1 MNAFLQAFDLSTH
14 PRAEAPTVAIK
25 DSIDIAG
32 YPTTAGSLALAAA
45 PVATQHAE
53 VVQRLLDAGWRIT
66 GKTNM
71 HELAFGMTGIN
82 DFYGTP
88 PNPQDVTR
96 IPGGS
101 SSGSASAVGQKLV
114 DAALGTD
121 TGGSVRGPA
130 ACCGVIGLKPTFGR
144 VSRQGIMPGMTTLDC
159 VGPFA
164 RDMKTLIDVMRA
176 IDPSF
181 QADKASC
188 AIAKTRIG
196 IVDAEAE
203 QDITEALAEAM
214 TCADLA
220 THRITLHSMKPA
232 FTAGLTII
240 NAETWRAFGHLIGNG
255 KLGADIE
262 ARLRA
267 ASNTALADLQAAER
281 VRRSFSDEVDHALDQ
296 VDVLV
301 MPTLPALP
309 ITLEAARTGTSVLGM
324 SALIRPFNL
333 SGHPAL
339 TLPIPL
345 KTSTLKAGLQIIG
358 RKGQDEQ
365 VCAVAAHIETMLA
378 HHQGA
383 PHAPWN
389 KPYDETN

>member
-1 MNAFLQAFDLSTH
+1 MSAFLRTFNLSATDG
-14 PRAEAPTVAIK
+14 ADAPTIAIK

-32 YPTTAGSLALAAA
+32 YATTAASRALADA
-45 PVATQHAE
+45 PLASEHAE

-66 GKTNM
+66 GKANM

-82 DFYGTP
+82 DFSGTP
-88 PNPQDVTR
+88 LNPQDTAR

-144 VSRQGIMPGMTTLDC
+144 VSRHGVAPRVTTLDC
-159 VGPFA
+159 VGPFT
-164 RDMKTLIDVMRA
+164 REMGMLIRVMTA

-181 QADKASC
+181 RADAARRDVSRLRIGVVSVD
-188 AIAKTRIG
+188 ADEDIAKAIDNAVG
-196 IVDAEAE
+196 KAG
-203 QDITEALAEAM
+203 
-214 TCADLA
+214 LA
-220 THRITLHSMKPA
+220 TLTIELASLKDA
-232 FTAGLTII
+232 FTAGLAVI
-240 NAETWRAFGHLIGNG
+240 NAETSRAFGHLVASG

-267 ASNTALADLQAAER
+267 AAATSAADLDAAER
-281 VRRSFSDEVDHALDQ
+281 VRRAFTDEVDRALDR

-301 MPTLPALP
+301 LPTMPSLP
-309 ITLEAARTGTSVLGM
+309 ITLEAARAGTSVIGM
-324 SALIRPFNL
+324 SSLIRPFNL

-339 TLPIPL
+339 SLPVPIEH
-345 KTSTLKAGLQIIG
+345 STLKAGLQIIG
-358 RKGQDEQ
+358 RKHDDEM
-365 VCAVAAHIETMLA
+365 VCALAAHIEARLA
-378 HHQGA
+378 QSA
-383 PHAPWN
+383 
-389 KPYDETN
+389 